1 MKKMTMLF
9 GLLIVFL
16 SQLFSQE
23 MHEKMTVRKT
33 EKYPEQ
39 KSICYNCYF
48 DITGK
53 EWKLPCDTIKY
64 YKEYKNTLKLISEAN
79 FVAKYGSKNIKTKEN
94 SKK

>member
-1 MKKMTMLF
+1 MKKVTMLLS
-9 GLLIVFL
+9 LLIVY
-16 SQLFSQE
+16 SSYSFSQE
-23 MHEKMTVRKT
+23 KHEKMTVRKT

-64 YKEYKNTLKLISEAN
+64 YKEYKNTLKLISDGN
-79 FVAKYGSKNIKTKEN
+79 SSSKHHFKNDKTSAKIIN
-94 SKK
+94 